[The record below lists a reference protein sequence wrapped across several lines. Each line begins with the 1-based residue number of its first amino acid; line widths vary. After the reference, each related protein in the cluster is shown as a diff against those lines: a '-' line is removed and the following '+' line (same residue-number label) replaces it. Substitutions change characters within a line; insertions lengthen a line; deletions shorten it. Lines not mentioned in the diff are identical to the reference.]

1 MEIVFYAGDRVRV
14 SETFRW
20 AKGATGTISAP
31 PPAILAISGPWG
43 GVLTRIEKNA
53 LGENVVH
60 WVWFDEPQY
69 DADGDGPFRGGQI
82 WKDALT
88 LLTAALN

>member
-14 SETFRW
+14 SETFFW
-20 AKGATGTISAP
+20 AKGATGTIFTP
-31 PPAILAISGPWG
+31 PPAIVAISGLWEG
-43 GVLTRIEKNA
+43 DLTRIEKSA

-88 LLTAALN
+88 LLTAVLN